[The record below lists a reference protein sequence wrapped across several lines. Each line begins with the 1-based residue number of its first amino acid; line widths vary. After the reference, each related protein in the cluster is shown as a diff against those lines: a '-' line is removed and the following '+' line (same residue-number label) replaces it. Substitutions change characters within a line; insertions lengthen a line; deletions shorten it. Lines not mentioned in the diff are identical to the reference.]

1 MRPQSLRMDE
11 RNRIKKPL
19 LEQLHGLGWEIVT
32 LTDESQ
38 KLAATFRPRGRHQR
52 PT

>member
-11 RNRIKKPL
+11 RNHIEKPL
-19 LEQLHGLGWEIVT
+19 LEQLHGLGWEIVA

-38 KLAATFRPRGRHQR
+38 KLAATFRPYG
-52 PT
+52 